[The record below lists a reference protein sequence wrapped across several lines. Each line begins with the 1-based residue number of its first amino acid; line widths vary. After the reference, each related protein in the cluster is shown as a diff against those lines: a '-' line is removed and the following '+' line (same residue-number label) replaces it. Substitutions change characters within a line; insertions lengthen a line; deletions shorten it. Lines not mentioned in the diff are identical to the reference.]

1 MALPAIMLDYV
12 CRAAEELGGG
22 SACSAGYPDL
32 LVKKEHFV
40 ALLGAERAA
49 RVSTRGDSQQI
60 LAWHGMK
67 GQFDA
72 VYDARETFRE
82 LGFSLDV
89 VDLVAAR
96 GDEIIVDLNVPLP
109 ADFTR
114 RYELVV
120 DTGTCEHC
128 FHIGQ
133 AAMNLAALVK
143 KGGYIVQAL
152 PLSSFN
158 HGFYNVNPT
167 WFHDFYPANGFE
179 IHLLVGISNIV
190 LAPKFLELP
199 PHASFS
205 SVPDKTVAVLVAQ
218 RMADVKPVVPI
229 QRKYVENPLLKGG
242 GG

>member
-12 CRAAEELGGG
+12 CRAAQELGGG

-32 LVKKEHFV
+32 LVRKEHLV

-49 RVSTRGDSQQI
+49 RVSMRPDSGEI
-60 LAWHGMK
+60 LDWHGMA
-67 GQFDA
+67 GRLDGVFDA
-72 VYDARETFRE
+72 RDTFRE
-82 LGFSLDV
+82 LGLSLDV

-96 GDEIIVDLNVPLP
+96 GDEIIVDLNFPLP
-109 ADFTR
+109 GGFVR
-114 RYELVV
+114 RYDLVV

-133 AAMNLAALVK
+133 AAMNLARLVK

-179 IHLLVGISNIV
+179 IHLLVGISDIV
-190 LAPKFLELP
+190 LAPKFLDLP
-199 PHASFS
+199 PHANFAA
-205 SVPDKTVAVLVAQ
+205 VPDRTVAVVVAQ
-218 RMADVKPVVPI
+218 RTAETEPVAPT
-229 QRKYVENPLLKGG
+229 QRKYVKNPHLRGSGG
-242 GG
+242 

>member
-1 MALPAIMLDYV
+1 MLDYV
-12 CRAAEELGGG
+12 CRAAQELGGG

-32 LVKKEHFV
+32 LVKKEHLV
-40 ALLGAERAA
+40 ALLGAKRAA
-49 RVSTRGDSQQI
+49 RVSTRADSSEI
-60 LAWHGMK
+60 LAWHGM
-67 GQFDA
+67 GNAFDGVFDA
-72 VYDARETFRE
+72 RDTFRE

-96 GDEIIVDLNVPLP
+96 GDEIIVDLNLPLP
-109 ADFTR
+109 AGFDR
-114 RYELVV
+114 RYDLVV

-133 AAMNLAALVK
+133 AALNLAALVR
-143 KGGYIVQAL
+143 KGGYIVQAM

-199 PHASFS
+199 PYANFS
-205 SVPDKTVAVLVAQ
+205 SVPDRKVAVVVAQ
-218 RMADVKPVVPI
+218 RTMDVEAVVPV
-229 QRKYVENPLLKGG
+229 QRKYVDNPGLKGARG
-242 GG
+242 